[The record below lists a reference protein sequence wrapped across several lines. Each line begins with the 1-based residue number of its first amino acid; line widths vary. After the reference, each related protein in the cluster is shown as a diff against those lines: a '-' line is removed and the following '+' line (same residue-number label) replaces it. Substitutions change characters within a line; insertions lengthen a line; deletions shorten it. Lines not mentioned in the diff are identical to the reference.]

1 MDFFSQEVEE
11 NNIRTTVDDR
21 EEKLG
26 YRMRDTVT
34 KKIQYTLVLGDNEK
48 AEEKVTYRK
57 YGQEEKVTASLED
70 FIKYMLDIINNKK

>member
-1 MDFFSQEVEE
+1 
-11 NNIRTTVDDR
+11 
-21 EEKLG
+21 
-26 YRMRDTVT
+26 MRDSVT
-34 KKIQYTLVLGDNEK
+34 KKIPYTLVLGDNEK